1 MTESNHFRGGA
12 AHSRGTTYTFGTS
25 RATSETE
32 AVANHVA
39 GLHGRA
45 RAAEVVQE
53 VNRMLQQLSAEV
65 PTRDFVWARLAIDSC
80 IDDILFGHQPE

>member
-1 MTESNHFRGGA
+1 MTESNHFRGGST
-12 AHSRGTTYTFGTS
+12 HSRGTTFTYGVS
-25 RATSETE
+25 CGTSETDGM
-32 AVANHVA
+32 ANRCA
-39 GLHGRA
+39 DLHGRA

-53 VNRMLQQLSAEV
+53 INRMLQQLAAEV